1 MTPSMNRVKLASYA
15 FLIFIPYLGMWL
27 ISLDVAYW
35 GFGVERFNS
44 SILGQNFYEIY
55 PNPPVPERQFYGG
68 LAAIPVLALRL
79 ISLGFLWR
87 MFYGFTRGHI
97 MISGTVYYLKQYAKF
112 SVFGVIAYFFLSGIR
127 RWGTGEFDHS
137 PLFTH
142 FQFNP
147 HETAILFSSAI
158 IYVASK
164 IIEEGNKYKAETESY
179 V

>member
-1 MTPSMNRVKLASYA
+1 MTSSMTRVKIASYG
-15 FLIFIPYLGMWL
+15 FLIFIPYLSLWL

-35 GFGVERFNS
+35 GYGIERFNS
-44 SILGQNFYEIY
+44 AILGQNFYEIY

-68 LAAIPVLALRL
+68 LAAIPVLGLRL
-79 ISLGFLWR
+79 ISFWFLWK
-87 MFYGFTRGHI
+87 MFFNFTRGNI
-97 MISGTVYYLKQYAKF
+97 MISDTVYHLKHYAKF
-112 SVFGVIAYFFLSGIR
+112 SVAGVVAYFFLSGVR

-137 PLFTH
+137 PLWTH

-147 HETAILFSSAI
+147 HETAIMFSSAI